1 MIPNVQTSKLEDNG
15 SRPYDPA
22 ERKIVEISE
31 MKDEGRYK
39 IPIAANG
46 SVWKKIERAANK
58 RNQSVNKFLIDC
70 ARTGWKSV
78 EAESGNSSV
87 ECLFDSYPGL
97 SEYIVVHR
105 DSISTSGVEKFLG
118 VRPPVALSIVN
129 TLMKN
134 GFLRKG
140 ARPSS
145 WEFVDDREMR
155 AFAKE
160 WICVDD
166 EIRAYATKL
175 IRNAGSFR
183 PAEAISCWCKSI
195 REDLVLSEAYE
206 DFMSER
212 KLFSDTD
219 FDEYIR
225 EEVTK
230 ISKVLDDVSRKKKSG
245 GMDVDPEVL
254 QEMYDR
260 DVLASGWDDLL

>member
-1 MIPNVQTSKLEDNG
+1 MDEVRTIRQEG
-15 SRPYDPA
+15 
-22 ERKIVEISE
+22 KIVKISE

-46 SVWKKIERAANK
+46 SVWKKIEQAADK
-58 RNQSVNKFLIDC
+58 RNQSVNKFIIDC

-78 EAESGNSSV
+78 EAENGDSSV
-87 ECLFDSYPGL
+87 EDLFDSYPGL
-97 SEYIVVHR
+97 SEYIAVHR

-118 VRPPVALSIVN
+118 VKPPVALSIVN
-129 TLMKN
+129 ILMKN
-134 GFLRKG
+134 GLLRKG

-145 WEFVDDREMR
+145 WEFVDDQKIR

-160 WICVDD
+160 WVCIDD

-175 IRNAGSFR
+175 IRNTGSFR
-183 PAEAISCWCKSI
+183 PAEAMSHWCKSI
-195 REDLVLSEAYE
+195 RDDLVLSGAYE
-206 DFMSER
+206 DFVSER
-212 KLFSDTD
+212 RLFSDAD
-219 FDEYIR
+219 FDEYVR

-230 ISKVLDDVSRKKKSG
+230 ISKVLGSASKKKKSG
-245 GMDVDPEVL
+245 GMDIDSEVL

>member
-1 MIPNVQTSKLEDNG
+1 M
-15 SRPYDPA
+15 
-22 ERKIVEISE
+22 EISE

-39 IPIAANG
+39 IPITANG
-46 SVWKKIERAANK
+46 SVWKKIEQAANK
-58 RNQSVNKFLIDC
+58 RNQSVNRFIIDC

-78 EAESGNSSV
+78 EAENEDSSV
-87 ECLFDSYPGL
+87 EDLFCLYPRL
-97 SEYIVVHR
+97 SEYVVVHR

-118 VRPPVALSIVN
+118 VKPPVALSIINALV
-129 TLMKN
+129 KN
-134 GFLRKG
+134 GLLRKG

-145 WEFVDDREMR
+145 WEFIDDRKMR

-160 WICVDD
+160 WVCVDD
-166 EIRAYATKL
+166 EIRAYTTRL
-175 IRNAGSFR
+175 IQRAGSFK
-183 PAEAISCWCKSI
+183 PAEAMSCWCKSI
-195 REDLVLSEAYE
+195 RDDLVLSGAYD

-212 KLFSDTD
+212 RLFSDTD

-230 ISKVLDDVSRKKKSG
+230 ISKILNGVSRKKKSG
-245 GMDVDPEVL
+245 GMNVDSEVL